1 VRQVESLSGAGDR
14 KALHEAGS
22 AMTNLMKSAFSSA
35 VHMRP
40 NTSLQSRLNRFSTR
54 AGLLKRWSVSVGAH

>member
-1 VRQVESLSGAGDR
+1 
-14 KALHEAGS
+14 
-22 AMTNLMKSAFSSA
+22 MTNLMKSDFSSA

-40 NTSLQSRLNRFSTR
+40 NASLQSRLNRFSTR